1 MDQQHAFL
9 SFRRVRSAAART
21 DSTLPSSPMRPM
33 RRLNIVLTVLLVATS
48 AVAHIAAAR
57 PQSPGPSARAVTV
70 ADGNVDSAD
79 VPRDNEAIRREIRN
93 RESGTYI
100 AEMLAGRDSALA
112 RWSDRGGDPVR
123 VWIRS
128 STGIPEWTPGHAEE
142 VRMAFREWNAVGLP
156 VQFSFVRDS
165 ADAEV
170 HVTWTPRFDEAIS
183 GRTRWAR
190 NDEWWIT
197 DAVIT
202 LAVHHHQGVLLDA
215 DAVRAMALHEIGHL
229 LGLDHTRNAGSVMA
243 KRVRVRSITPVD
255 SATAQLLYSVP
266 AGKLR

>member
-1 MDQQHAFL
+1 
-9 SFRRVRSAAART
+9 
-21 DSTLPSSPMRPM
+21 MRPL
-33 RRLNIVLTVLLVATS
+33 RRLQFALLLVTLAGGSVALHATTPR
-48 AVAHIAAAR
+48 VADGSR
-57 PQSPGPSARAVTV
+57 SVTV
-70 ADGNVDSAD
+70 ANGTLDDGD
-79 VPRDNEAIRREIRN
+79 PRDVDAIRREIRT

-112 RWSDRGGDPVR
+112 RWADRDGAPIR
-123 VWIRS
+123 VWIGS
-128 STGIPEWTPGHAEE
+128 ATGIPQWTARHAAQ
-142 VRMAFREWNAVGLP
+142 VHAAFREWNSVGLP
-156 VQFSFVRDS
+156 VHFAFVADS

-170 HVTWTPRFDEAIS
+170 HVTWIDRFDEPIS

-190 NDEWWIT
+190 NSGWWIT

-202 LAVHHHQGVLLDA
+202 LAVHHHQGILLDD

-229 LGLDHTRNAGSVMA
+229 LGLDHTANHGSVMA
-243 KRVRVRSITPVD
+243 RRVRVRSVAAID

>member
-1 MDQQHAFL
+1 
-9 SFRRVRSAAART
+9 
-21 DSTLPSSPMRPM
+21 M
-33 RRLNIVLTVLLVATS
+33 RRFTIVLTVLLAGAS
-48 AVAHIAAAR
+48 ALGHSAAAT
-57 PQSPGPSARAVTV
+57 PSPRASARAITV
-70 ADGNVDSAD
+70 ADGNVDD
-79 VPRDNEAIRREIRN
+79 GDGPRDNEAIRREIRN

-112 RWSDRGGDPVR
+112 RWSDRGDDPVR

-128 STGIPEWTPGHAEE
+128 SSAIPRWTPEHAQE
-142 VRMAFREWNAVGLP
+142 VRLAFREWNVVGLP
-156 VQFSFVRDS
+156 VQFSFVPDS

-170 HVTWTPRFDEAIS
+170 HVTWTSRFDEPIS

-202 LAVHHHQGVLLDA
+202 LAVHHHQGMLLDA
-215 DAVRAMALHEIGHL
+215 DAIRAMALHEIGHL
-229 LGLDHTRNAGSVMA
+229 LGLDHTGNPGSVMA
-243 KRVRVRSITPVD
+243 RRVRVRSIAAVD
-255 SATAQLLYSVP
+255 SATARLLYSVP

>member
-1 MDQQHAFL
+1 
-9 SFRRVRSAAART
+9 
-21 DSTLPSSPMRPM
+21 MRPL
-33 RRLNIVLTVLLVATS
+33 RCLLSALLLVALAGA
-48 AVAHIAAAR
+48 AVPHAATAL
-57 PQSPGPSARAVTV
+57 RAEDSTRSITV
-70 ADGNVDSAD
+70 ANGTLDDGD
-79 VPRDNEAIRREIRN
+79 PRDVAAIRREIRT

-112 RWSDRGGDPVR
+112 RWADRGDTPIR
-123 VWIRS
+123 VWVGAAPR
-128 STGIPEWTPGHAEE
+128 IPQWTAGHAGQ
-142 VRMAFREWNAVGLP
+142 VYAAFREWNAVGLP
-156 VQFSFVRDS
+156 VRFAFVADS

-170 HVTWTPRFDEAIS
+170 HVTWTERFDEPIS

-190 NDEWWIT
+190 NNGWWIT

-202 LAVHHHQGVLLDA
+202 LAVHHHQGIVLDQ

-229 LGLDHTRNAGSVMA
+229 LGLDHTANLGSVMA
-243 KRVRVRSITPVD
+243 RRVRVRSVAAVD